1 MQEPI
6 DVLKARLNT
15 ETAKIGWAE
24 IQRFFAK
31 GQVFIVA
38 PDARDPFERCG
49 FFDNTLALQAL
60 RQFVKAFT
68 RRKVEYHGFAFG
80 PGGFVGV
87 GVQPCPDPGGQPQA
101 RHDDQ
106 QYQPF

>member
-31 GQVFIVA
+31 GQVIIVA
-38 PDARDPFERCG
+38 PELDLIDTA
-49 FFDNTLALQAL
+49 AMMI
-60 RQFVKAFT
+60 
-68 RRKVEYHGFAFG
+68 
-80 PGGFVGV
+80 
-87 GVQPCPDPGGQPQA
+87 
-101 RHDDQ
+101 HDDKGTVEEWLQ
-106 QYQPF
+106 RDMLVQATTDDAKRWNEVDPDLWAVVVAPWILVQEVSK

>member
-38 PDARDPFERCG
+38 PELDLIDTA
-49 FFDNTLALQAL
+49 AMMI
-60 RQFVKAFT
+60 
-68 RRKVEYHGFAFG
+68 
-80 PGGFVGV
+80 
-87 GVQPCPDPGGQPQA
+87 
-101 RHDDQ
+101 HDDKGTVEGWLQ
-106 QYQPF
+106 QDMLVQATTDDAKRWNEVDPDLWAVVVAPWILVQEVSK